1 MTDRTTNPGVR
12 SWAPVPTGS
21 DFPIQNL
28 PFGIFRGPDGSGRIG
43 VAIGDHILDLVAVHE
58 SGVIRLTHEEAIA
71 NSLNSLL
78 AVSGRLASIRRRVS
92 ELLTDGNDELD
103 TVAGRGLV
111 PRDSVEMLLPIEVAD
126 YVDFY
131 SSEHHASNIGRMFR
145 PDAEPLLPNWKHL
158 PIGYHGRS
166 STIVVSGTDVA
177 RPSGQSKPP
186 DGQPIFGRSTRLD
199 LELEVG
205 FVTGPATSQGEP
217 LSVGTAEQHIAGM
230 LLVNDWSARD
240 LQAWEYVPLG
250 PFVGKSFATTISPWL
265 ETLEALVPY
274 RVPAPPQEPEP
285 LPYASG
291 TVSGPDPGTF
301 GSLIELSW
309 NGAEPVPI
317 GGGATR
323 TFLEDGDTVV
333 LRGVCDNGQV
343 RIGFGECA
351 GTVGSATAMKGE
363 PD

>member
-28 PFGIFRGPDGSGRIG
+28 PFDIFRGPDGSGRIG

-166 STIVVSGTDVA
+166 STIVVGGTDVA

-250 PFVGKSFATTISPWL
+250 PFLGKSFATTISPWL
-265 ETLEALVPY
+265 VTLEALVPY
-274 RVPAPPQEPEP
+274 RCPHRPRSPSRFRMPPGPYRGPIQAHSAASSSCRGTAPSRFRSAGVPRARSSRTE
-285 LPYASG
+285 
-291 TVSGPDPGTF
+291 
-301 GSLIELSW
+301 
-309 NGAEPVPI
+309 
-317 GGGATR
+317 TR
-323 TFLEDGDTVV
+323 L
-333 LRGVCDNGQV
+333 C
-343 RIGFGECA
+343 CA
-351 GTVGSATAMKGE
+351 GSATTARFV
-363 PD
+363 